1 MAEDSNANPFQDLL
15 NAEIE
20 NIKRREP
27 PKKGATTGTG
37 LVKEVVSTYP
47 RASLTTAAVGTAAY
61 KGVTGWKKAYKE
73 GLELVR
79 KRGAEETKMV
89 KDLAK
94 SGIEAMPRLDV
105 SNATT
110 RQLAKQYATEKLL
123 SGFPFK
129 NSEAAR
135 TVADLKTGR
144 VILTG
149 EKVVGVKPIINL
161 ANNPTTITT
170 VPYLTPQAV
179 AQTPKQVTL
188 ETAGKI
194 PKFDLKPSTYV
205 REAGVPRVDLD
216 SINWSAKTQPTRVR
230 SAPAYT
236 PPAGAGP
243 SLPKRVAQLSTGGL
257 LGKANVG
264 LETAGVLYDLGREG
278 GVLQSAYE
286 EGVKDARG
294 TGINPQFAGVTY
306 ATLKGASRLGR
317 GASNALT
324 FGAPEYLGVYD
335 TLDLLQVEAD
345 AKNRYMQL
353 RGTTGYPAENF
364 PVIKKDGKYVP
375 MEGNNPYLSMLEAR
389 IAAERGINS
398 SLITEGFYK
407 GPEYNYIVVDGKVT
421 PMMKPEYSAMYDAQS
436 VAAMDAAN
444 NRRPVFNADPNFGN
458 MGWQRLPQPVQT
470 FGDYV
475 DYMKQR

>member
-15 NAEIE
+15 TAEIE

-61 KGVTGWKKAYKE
+61 KGVTGWKEAYKE

-79 KRGAEETKMV
+79 KRGAEEAKMV
-89 KDLAK
+89 KELAK
-94 SGIEAMPRLDV
+94 SGIEAFPRIDP

-110 RQLAKQYATEKLL
+110 RELAKQYATEKLF

-135 TVADLKTGR
+135 RAGELVLPRAI
-144 VILTG
+144 VTG
-149 EKVVGVKPIINL
+149 EQVAVPTGLVHKGVPQFGEVTKPVSEWQMGVKSFKTEPFQVTADTAKKLASTRVAPSTAPIPVYTGEAGQYSAGL
-161 ANNPTTITT
+161 TEGVARTLSPNPTGFSG
-170 VPYLTPQAV
+170 VEKFAPQAR
-179 AQTPKQVTL
+179 T
-188 ETAGKI
+188 
-194 PKFDLKPSTYV
+194 
-205 REAGVPRVDLD
+205 
-216 SINWSAKTQPTRVR
+216 
-230 SAPAYT
+230 
-236 PPAGAGP
+236 P
-243 SLPKRVAQLSTGGL
+243 SLMKRGAELSTKGW

-264 LETAGVLYDLGREG
+264 LEAAGALYDIGREG
-278 GVLQSAYE
+278 GPVREAYNQA
-286 EGVKDARG
+286 GG
-294 TGINPQFAGVTY
+294 GGWGIALGG
-306 ATLKGASRLGR
+306 LKAASRLGR

-324 FGAPEYLGVYD
+324 LGAPEYLGIYD
-335 TLDLLQVEAD
+335 TVDLLQVEAD

-375 MEGNNPYLSMLEAR
+375 MEGNNPYLSMLENR
-389 IAAERGINS
+389 IAAERGIDS
-398 SLITEGFYK
+398 SLLTTSSYK
-407 GPEYNYIVVDGKVT
+407 GPEYNYIVVNGKVT
-421 PMMKPEYSAMYDAQS
+421 PMLRPEYSAMYDAQS

-444 NRRPVFNADPNFGN
+444 NRRPVFNADPSLGT
-458 MGWQRLPQPVQT
+458 MGWKRLPQPAPN

-475 DYMKQR
+475 EYMSQR